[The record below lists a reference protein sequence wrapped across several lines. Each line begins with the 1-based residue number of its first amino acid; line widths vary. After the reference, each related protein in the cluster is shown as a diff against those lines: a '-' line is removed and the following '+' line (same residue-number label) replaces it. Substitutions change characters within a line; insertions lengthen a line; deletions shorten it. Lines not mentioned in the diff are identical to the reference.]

1 MPVVHPQPLC
11 LLRMCG
17 ANKASFSRA
26 VGARETVSV
35 ITETTGNLM
44 SKEYGEK
51 ERGLRGKC
59 LLSGRSKCCCC
70 RNKILTPGTA
80 RTSGVDELHFPMW
93 KELTSNQNQW
103 RNQLRGNMAAATDRP
118 IRTSSQFWVPLIPGY
133 LLRMRSHEVCC
144 GRAPHPFCCT
154 GKYRQKSQHG
164 LYGHI
169 DCSSYVASQPGYQS
183 MY

>member
-1 MPVVHPQPLC
+1 M
-11 LLRMCG
+11 G
-17 ANKASFSRA
+17 KK
-26 VGARETVSV
+26 REAWEESA
-35 ITETTGNLM
+35 
-44 SKEYGEK
+44 YFQA
-51 ERGLRGKC
+51 GLT
-59 LLSGRSKCCCC
+59 KCCCC

-80 RTSGVDELHFPMW
+80 RTSGVDDLHFPMW

-183 MY
+183 MYWSITYFDVGVRKSGTRVIFKVFLLSEF